1 MKTFGTNLRQNAKSI
16 FSCRIVDSSRGH
28 DTRHTA
34 NSSKDANASRETF
47 WYDRRPGTYTARH
60 SGQRRKWAL
69 LPRKN
74 GDPGLKRIVPE
85 RKKRKKRDATMH
97 VGAGGVELVKRG
109 ASRYDF
115 SDPYHIAIELSWK
128 EFAFA
133 FAGLHL
139 GINVVFALLYLA
151 SPGCVANMRPG
162 SFSDAFFFSLET
174 LATVSYGTMVP
185 ATLYGQIVSSTEIVC
200 GMVFTAIM
208 TGLLFVRFSKP
219 RPRILFA
226 DQAVVTSHNCSPTL
240 MVRIANGRLT
250 LLTNAT
256 VQLGVLLFEESAEGH
271 SLRRLHDLAL
281 SNASLSL
288 FALTWTVMHVIDE
301 KSPLAGYDAER
312 LEEGDAR
319 LFLSIEAR
327 DQAIGA
333 LVHDM
338 RIYTAADV
346 LFGMHYGEAV
356 TVDDQRRPVADLTRL
371 SLVEPDT
378 TAP

>member
-1 MKTFGTNLRQNAKSI
+1 MIYVQHFGTI
-16 FSCRIVDSSRGH
+16 YGRG
-28 DTRHTA
+28 
-34 NSSKDANASRETF
+34 K
-47 WYDRRPGTYTARH
+47 YTAATAARDREGCCCRARTEIH
-60 SGQRRKWAL
+60 
-69 LPRKN
+69 
-74 GDPGLKRIVPE
+74 GLKRIVPE
-85 RKKRKKRDATMH
+85 RKKRKNRDATMR
-97 VGAGGVELVKRG
+97 VGAGAVELVKRG

-128 EFAFA
+128 GFAFA

-185 ATLYGQIVSSTEIVC
+185 TTLHGQIVSSIEIVC

-219 RPRILFA
+219 RARILFA

-240 MVRIANGRLT
+240 MVRIANGRMT

-256 VQLGVLLFEESAEGH
+256 VRLGVLLFEESAEGQT
-271 SLRRLHDLAL
+271 LRRVHDLAL
-281 SNASLSL
+281 SNASISL

-312 LEEGDAR
+312 FEEDDAR

-327 DQAIGA
+327 DNAIGA

-338 RIYTAADV
+338 RIYTAVEV

-356 TVDDQRRPVADLTRL
+356 TIDDQKRPVADLSRL

-378 TAP
+378 AAP

>member
-1 MKTFGTNLRQNAKSI
+1 
-16 FSCRIVDSSRGH
+16 
-28 DTRHTA
+28 
-34 NSSKDANASRETF
+34 
-47 WYDRRPGTYTARH
+47 
-60 SGQRRKWAL
+60 
-69 LPRKN
+69 
-74 GDPGLKRIVPE
+74 
-85 RKKRKKRDATMH
+85 
-97 VGAGGVELVKRG
+97 
-109 ASRYDF
+109 
-115 SDPYHIAIELSWK
+115 
-128 EFAFA
+128 
-133 FAGLHL
+133 
-139 GINVVFALLYLA
+139 
-151 SPGCVANMRPG
+151 
-162 SFSDAFFFSLET
+162 
-174 LATVSYGTMVP
+174 MVP
-185 ATLYGQIVSSTEIVC
+185 ATLYGQIVSSIEIVC

-338 RIYTAADV
+338 RIYTAAEV

-378 TAP
+378 AAP